1 MTHNVPSLVPRTR
14 SSRTSC
20 GICDRELRV
29 QRGTRVIE
37 LLEVLRFRSSYL
49 NLPRVL
55 TNFGIGPL
63 AAVAAFLLAILATPA
78 AAQDYPSRPITL
90 IVPYAAGGGNDLM
103 ARTAAEKM
111 SKTLGQQIVI
121 ENRGGA
127 GGSIATR
134 QIAKAEP
141 DGYTLGLGGTGTLA
155 INPTLYANVGY
166 DPRRDFAPVGL
177 IATSALVVCVHP
189 ALPVR
194 SIPDL
199 IALAKKEP
207 GKLNYA
213 SAGTGSGIHLGTEYF
228 ATMAGIK
235 LTHIPYK
242 GSSPALTDL
251 IGGHVAIYFSSLP
264 PAVGL
269 VKEGKVRALA
279 VTSAKRSPIFP
290 DLPTVAESAL
300 PGYEAVLHYGIVAPA
315 GTPRPIIDKLS
326 TALRAAVMSEDLK
339 SRLADDGAEPLPS
352 TPEEYAA
359 DIDREET
366 KWSAIIKA
374 SGAKAE

>member
-1 MTHNVPSLVPRTR
+1 MVDVDQVDRIEGGVSMRTLG
-14 SSRTSC
+14 RTIAS
-20 GICDRELRV
+20 IA
-29 QRGTRVIE
+29 
-37 LLEVLRFRSSYL
+37 LL
-49 NLPRVL
+49 
-55 TNFGIGPL
+55 T
-63 AAVAAFLLAILATPA
+63 AVSPAT
-78 AAQDYPSRPITL
+78 AQDYPSRPITL

-111 SKTLGQQIVI
+111 SKALGAQIVI

-134 QIAKAEP
+134 AVAKSAP

-155 INPTLYANVGY
+155 IDPTLYSNVGY
-166 DPRRDFAPVGL
+166 DPRKDFAPVGL
-177 IATSALVVCVHP
+177 IATSGLVVCVHP
-189 ALPVR
+189 SLPAQT
-194 SIPDL
+194 IPEL
-199 IALAKKEP
+199 IAFAKKDR

-228 ATMAGIK
+228 ANMAGIK

-242 GSSPALTDL
+242 GSAPALTDL
-251 IGGHVAIYFSSLP
+251 VGGHVAIYFSSLP
-264 PAVGL
+264 PAIGL
-269 VKEGKVRALA
+269 IKEGKVRALA
-279 VTSAKRSPIFP
+279 VTGARRSAILP
-290 DLPTVAESAL
+290 DVPTVAEAAL

-315 GTPRPIIDKLS
+315 GTPRPIIEKLS
-326 TALRAAVMSEDLK
+326 TALRAAVMSDELK
-339 SRLADDGAEPLPS
+339 ARLAEDGAEPLPS

-366 KWSAIIKA
+366 KWSAIVKL

>member
-1 MTHNVPSLVPRTR
+1 MVDADQIGRTEGGMTMS
-14 SSRTSC
+14 TSAK
-20 GICDRELRV
+20 I
-29 QRGTRVIE
+29 
-37 LLEVLRFRSSYL
+37 F
-49 NLPRVL
+49 
-55 TNFGIGPL
+55 
-63 AAVAAFLLAILATPA
+63 AAVALLAAAVPV
-78 AAQDYPSRPITL
+78 AAQDFPTRPITL

-103 ARTAAEKM
+103 ARSVAEKM

-134 QIAKAEP
+134 QIAKSAP
-141 DGYTLGLGGTGTLA
+141 DGYTLGLGGTGTHA

-166 DPRRDFAPVGL
+166 DPRKDFAPVGL

-189 ALPVR
+189 SLPAQT
-194 SIPDL
+194 IPEL

-207 GKLNYA
+207 GKINYA
-213 SAGTGSGIHLGTEYF
+213 SAGTGSGIHLGTEYL
-228 ATMAGIK
+228 ASMAGIK

-242 GSSPALTDL
+242 GSAPALTDL

-264 PAVGL
+264 PAIGL
-269 VKEGKVRALA
+269 IKEGKVRALA
-279 VTSAKRSPIFP
+279 VTGAKRSAILP
-290 DLPTVAESAL
+290 DVPTVAEAAL

-315 GTPRPIIDKLS
+315 GTPRPIIEKLS
-326 TALRAAVMSEDLK
+326 AALRAAVMSDDLK
-339 SRLADDGAEPLPS
+339 ARLAEDGAEPLAS

-366 KWSAIIKA
+366 KWSAIVKA

>member
-1 MTHNVPSLVPRTR
+1 MVGADQVGRVEGGVIMSTPKRT
-14 SSRTSC
+14 
-20 GICDRELRV
+20 LMK
-29 QRGTRVIE
+29 
-37 LLEVLRFRSSYL
+37 VLAL
-49 NLPRVL
+49 IAL
-55 TNFGIGPL
+55 L
-63 AAVAAFLLAILATPA
+63 AASTPA

-90 IVPYAAGGGNDLM
+90 IVPYSAGGGNDLM

-111 SKTLGQQIVI
+111 SKALGQQIVI

-134 QIAKAEP
+134 QVAKAEA

-155 INPTLYANVGY
+155 IDPTLYPNVGY
-166 DPRRDFAPVGL
+166 DPRKDFAPVGL
-177 IATSALVVCVHP
+177 IATSGLVICVHP
-189 ALPVR
+189 SLPAR
-194 SIPDL
+194 SIPEL
-199 IALAKKEP
+199 IALAKREP

-228 ATMAGIK
+228 AAMAGIK

-279 VTSAKRSPIFP
+279 VTGARRSPILP
-290 DLPTVAESAL
+290 DVPTVAEAAL

-315 GTPRPIIDKLS
+315 GTARAIIEKLS
-326 TALRAAVMSEDLK
+326 TALRAAVMSDELK

-366 KWSAIIKA
+366 KWSAIVRT

>member
-1 MTHNVPSLVPRTR
+1 MVGYHQVGRLKGGIIMLTPTTR
-14 SSRTSC
+14 
-20 GICDRELRV
+20 
-29 QRGTRVIE
+29 
-37 LLEVLRFRSSYL
+37 
-49 NLPRVL
+49 
-55 TNFGIGPL
+55 L
-63 AAVAAFLLAILATPA
+63 ALIAILGASVAGPS

-90 IVPYAAGGGNDLM
+90 IVPYAAGGGNDVM
-103 ARTAAEKM
+103 ARTAAERM

-134 QIAKAEP
+134 QIAKAEA

-155 INPTLYANVGY
+155 IDPTLYGNVGY
-166 DPRRDFAPVGL
+166 DPRKDFAPVGL

-189 ALPVR
+189 SLPAH

-235 LTHIPYK
+235 LTQIPYK

-251 IGGHVAIYFSSLP
+251 VGGHVAIYFSSLP
-264 PAVGL
+264 PAVAL

-290 DLPTVAESAL
+290 DLPTVAEAAL

-315 GTPRPIIDKLS
+315 GTPRAIVEKLS
-326 TALRAAVMSEDLK
+326 TALRTAVMSEELK
-339 SRLADDGAEPLPS
+339 SRLADDGAEPLAS

-366 KWSAIIKA
+366 KWSAIVKLA
-374 SGAKAE
+374 GAKAD

>member
-1 MTHNVPSLVPRTR
+1 MVDADQVDRAEGRVTVSMLVKI
-14 SSRTSC
+14 S
-20 GICDRELRV
+20 GFFA
-29 QRGTRVIE
+29 
-37 LLEVLRFRSSYL
+37 LL
-49 NLPRVL
+49 
-55 TNFGIGPL
+55 
-63 AAVAAFLLAILATPA
+63 VASMPA

-103 ARTAAEKM
+103 ARTAAARM
-111 SKTLGQQIVI
+111 SKALGQQIVI

-134 QIAKAEP
+134 QVAKSEP

-155 INPTLYANVGY
+155 IDPTLYANVGY
-166 DPRRDFAPVGL
+166 DPRKDFAPIGL
-177 IATSALVVCVHP
+177 IATSGLVICVHP
-189 ALPVR
+189 ALPAR
-194 SIPDL
+194 SIAEL
-199 IALAKKEP
+199 IALAKTEP

-213 SAGTGSGIHLGTEYF
+213 SAGAGSGIHLGTEYF
-228 ATMAGIK
+228 ASMAGIK

-264 PAVGL
+264 AAVGL
-269 VKEGKVRALA
+269 VKDGKVRALA
-279 VTSAKRSPIFP
+279 VTSARRSPILP
-290 DLPTVAESAL
+290 DVPTVAEAAL

-315 GTPRPIIDKLS
+315 GTPRPIIEKLS
-326 TALRAAVMSEDLK
+326 TVLRAAVMSAELK
-339 SRLADDGAEPLPS
+339 ARLADDGAEPLPS

-366 KWSAIIKA
+366 KWSAIVKA

>member
-1 MTHNVPSLVPRTR
+1 MRTFAMTRAV
-14 SSRTSC
+14 
-20 GICDRELRV
+20 
-29 QRGTRVIE
+29 
-37 LLEVLRFRSSYL
+37 VLIALF
-49 NLPRVL
+49 
-55 TNFGIGPL
+55 
-63 AAVAAFLLAILATPA
+63 AATIPA
-78 AAQDYPSRPITL
+78 QAQDYPSRPITL

-134 QIAKAEP
+134 AIAKAAA

-155 INPTLYANVGY
+155 INPTFYSNVGY
-166 DPRRDFAPVGL
+166 DPRKDFAPVGL

-189 ALPVR
+189 SVSAR
-194 SIPDL
+194 SIGEL
-199 IALAKKEP
+199 IALAKTQP
-207 GKLNYA
+207 AKLNYA

-242 GSSPALTDL
+242 GSGPALTDL
-251 IGGHVAIYFSSLP
+251 VGGHVAIYFSSLP
-264 PAVGL
+264 PALGL

-279 VTSAKRSPIFP
+279 VTGAKRSPIFP
-290 DLPTVAESAL
+290 DLPTVAEAAL
-300 PGYEAVLHYGIVAPA
+300 PGYEAVLHHGIVAPA
-315 GTPRPIIDKLS
+315 GTPRPIIDTLGA
-326 TALRAAVMSEDLK
+326 ALRAAVMSEDLK
-339 SRLADDGAEPLPS
+339 ARLTDDGAEPLAS

-366 KWSAIIKA
+366 KWSAIVKA

>member
-1 MTHNVPSLVPRTR
+1 MRMFAMTRAVAL
-14 SSRTSC
+14 
-20 GICDRELRV
+20 IAL
-29 QRGTRVIE
+29 
-37 LLEVLRFRSSYL
+37 F
-49 NLPRVL
+49 
-55 TNFGIGPL
+55 
-63 AAVAAFLLAILATPA
+63 AAVFPA
-78 AAQDYPSRPITL
+78 QAQDYPSRPITL

-103 ARTAAEKM
+103 ARAAAEKM
-111 SKTLGQQIVI
+111 SKTLGHQIVI

-134 QIAKAEP
+134 AIAKAAA

-155 INPTLYANVGY
+155 INPTLYGHVGY
-166 DPRRDFAPVGL
+166 DPRKDFAPVGL

-189 ALPVR
+189 ALSAR
-194 SIPDL
+194 SIGEL
-199 IALAKKEP
+199 IALAKTQP

-242 GSSPALTDL
+242 GSGPALTDL
-251 IGGHVAIYFSSLP
+251 VGGHVAIYFSSLP
-264 PAVGL
+264 PALGL

-279 VTSAKRSPIFP
+279 VTGAKRSPIFP
-290 DLPTVAESAL
+290 ELPTVAEAAL

-315 GTPRPIIDKLS
+315 GTPRPIIDTLGA
-326 TALRAAVMSEDLK
+326 ALRAAVMSDDLK
-339 SRLADDGAEPLPS
+339 ARLADDGAEPLAS

-366 KWSAIIKA
+366 KWSAIVKA

>member
-1 MTHNVPSLVPRTR
+1 MVEAGAVHRTEGRMIMSTPRNAPMKPPMR
-14 SSRTSC
+14 
-20 GICDRELRV
+20 
-29 QRGTRVIE
+29 
-37 LLEVLRFRSSYL
+37 
-49 NLPRVL
+49 PL
-55 TNFGIGPL
+55 TTL
-63 AAVAAFLLAILATPA
+63 AAVALLATTVAA

-90 IVPYAAGGGNDLM
+90 IVPYSAGGGNDLM

-111 SKTLGQQIVI
+111 SKALGQQIVI

-134 QIAKAEP
+134 QVAKADP

-155 INPTLYANVGY
+155 IDPTLYPNVGY
-166 DPRRDFAPVGL
+166 DPRKDFSAVGL
-177 IATSALVVCVHP
+177 IATSGLVICVHP
-189 ALPVR
+189 SLPAH
-194 SIPDL
+194 SIPEL
-199 IALAKKEP
+199 IALAKQEP

-228 ATMAGIK
+228 ASMAGIK

-242 GSSPALTDL
+242 GSAPALTDL
-251 IGGHVAIYFSSLP
+251 VGGHVAIYFSSLP
-264 PAVGL
+264 PAVAL

-279 VTSAKRSPIFP
+279 VTGAKRSPILP
-290 DLPTVAESAL
+290 DVPTVAEAAL

-315 GTPRPIIDKLS
+315 GTPRAIIEKLS
-326 TALRAAVMSEDLK
+326 TALRAAVMSDDLR

-366 KWSAIIKA
+366 KWSAIVKT

>member
-1 MTHNVPSLVPRTR
+1 MKLTLISLFAAT
-14 SSRTSC
+14 
-20 GICDRELRV
+20 
-29 QRGTRVIE
+29 
-37 LLEVLRFRSSYL
+37 
-49 NLPRVL
+49 
-55 TNFGIGPL
+55 L
-63 AAVAAFLLAILATPA
+63 AVPA

-111 SKTLGQQIVI
+111 SRTLGQQIVV

-134 QIAKAEP
+134 QVAKAAP

-155 INPTLYANVGY
+155 IDPTLYANVGY
-166 DPRRDFAPVGL
+166 DPRKDFAPVGL

-189 ALPVR
+189 SLPVR
-194 SIPDL
+194 SVGDL
-199 IALAKKEP
+199 IALAKREP

-228 ATMAGIK
+228 ATMAGIR

-242 GSSPALTDL
+242 GSSPALADL
-251 IGGHVAIYFSSLP
+251 VGGHVAIYFSSLP
-264 PAVGL
+264 PAVAL

-279 VTSAKRSPIFP
+279 VTSAKRSPLFP
-290 DLPTVAESAL
+290 DLPTVAEAAL

-315 GTPRPIIDKLS
+315 GTLRPIVEKLS
-326 TALRAAVMSEDLK
+326 AALRAAVMSDDLK
-339 SRLADDGAEPLPS
+339 SRLADDGAEPLAS

-359 DIDREET
+359 DIDREER
-366 KWSAIIKA
+366 KWSAIVRA

>member
-1 MTHNVPSLVPRTR
+1 MRMFAMTRAVAL
-14 SSRTSC
+14 
-20 GICDRELRV
+20 IAL
-29 QRGTRVIE
+29 
-37 LLEVLRFRSSYL
+37 F
-49 NLPRVL
+49 
-55 TNFGIGPL
+55 
-63 AAVAAFLLAILATPA
+63 AAVFPA
-78 AAQDYPSRPITL
+78 QAQDYPSRPITL

-103 ARTAAEKM
+103 ARAAAEKM
-111 SKTLGQQIVI
+111 SKTLGHQIVI

-134 QIAKAEP
+134 AIAKAAP

-155 INPTLYANVGY
+155 INPTLYGNVGY
-166 DPRRDFAPVGL
+166 DPRKDFAPVGL

-189 ALPVR
+189 ALSAR
-194 SIPDL
+194 SIGEL
-199 IALAKKEP
+199 IALAKTQP

-242 GSSPALTDL
+242 GSGPALTDL
-251 IGGHVAIYFSSLP
+251 VGGHVAIYFSSLP
-264 PAVGL
+264 PALGL

-279 VTSAKRSPIFP
+279 VTGAKRSPIFP
-290 DLPTVAESAL
+290 ELPTVAEAAL

-315 GTPRPIIDKLS
+315 GTPRPIIDTLGA
-326 TALRAAVMSEDLK
+326 ALRAAVMSDDLK
-339 SRLADDGAEPLPS
+339 ARLADDGAEPLAS
-352 TPEEYAA
+352 TPEEYAT

-366 KWSAIIKA
+366 KWSAIVKA

>member
-1 MTHNVPSLVPRTR
+1 MVHAHQVDRIEGGVIV
-14 SSRTSC
+14 SRPT
-20 GICDRELRV
+20 V
-29 QRGTRVIE
+29 K
-37 LLEVLRFRSSYL
+37 
-49 NLPRVL
+49 
-55 TNFGIGPL
+55 L
-63 AAVAAFLLAILATPA
+63 AALLIAALAAPA

-90 IVPYAAGGGNDLM
+90 VVPYAAGGGNDLM

-111 SKTLGQQIVI
+111 SRTLGQHIVI

-134 QIAKAEP
+134 QIAKAAP

-166 DPRRDFAPVGL
+166 DPRKDFAPVGL
-177 IATSALVVCVHP
+177 IATSALVICANPSLP
-189 ALPVR
+189 AR
-194 SIPDL
+194 SISDL

-228 ATMAGIK
+228 AAMAGIK
-235 LTHIPYK
+235 LTHVPYK
-242 GSSPALTDL
+242 GSAPALADL
-251 IGGHVAIYFSSLP
+251 VGGHVALYFSSLP

-269 VKEGKVRALA
+269 VKDGKVRALA
-279 VTSAKRSPIFP
+279 VTGSRRSPIFP
-290 DLPTVAESAL
+290 DVPTVAEAAL

-315 GTPRPIIDKLS
+315 GTPRPVIEKLS
-326 TALRAAVMSEDLK
+326 AALRAAVMSDDLK
-339 SRLADDGAEPLPS
+339 ARLADDGAEPLAS
-352 TPEEYAA
+352 TPEEYAG

-366 KWSAIIKA
+366 KWSAIVKA